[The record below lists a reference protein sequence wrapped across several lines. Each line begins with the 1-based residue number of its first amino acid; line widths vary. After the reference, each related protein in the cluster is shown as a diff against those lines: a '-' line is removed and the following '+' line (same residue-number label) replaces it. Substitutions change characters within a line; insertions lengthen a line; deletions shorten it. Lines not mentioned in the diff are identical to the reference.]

1 MCDVLGGGSQERIET
16 DVADPRRLVGDED
29 QCSLTGGVTGL
40 ISAAHELEEQTQP
53 VAVVAGTRGHR
64 LGDAHQRERRPQRVR
79 RLPPRGGRMR
89 VWGQEAASLA
99 TRGSTG
105 RPLFLLAAT
114 AVLAAS
120 LRTAKLLAG
129 AFFAEVRVV
138 VFVWVCD
145 NAFAGDFSVIVI
157 TLQGHVFGDGLHE
170 IRVALSGQLRGDE
183 H

>member
-1 MCDVLGGGSQERIET
+1 MRASENAVIG
-16 DVADPRRLVGDED
+16 VAE
-29 QCSLTGGVTGL
+29 
-40 ISAAHELEEQTQP
+40 SARSSVIPWGCP
-53 VAVVAGTRGHR
+53 VPG
-64 LGDAHQRERRPQRVR
+64 P
-79 RLPPRGGRMR
+79 
-89 VWGQEAASLA
+89 GQEAASLA

-145 NAFAGDFSVIVI
+145 NALAGDFSVIVI

-170 IRVALSGQLRGDE
+170 IRVALR

>member
-1 MCDVLGGGSQERIET
+1 M
-16 DVADPRRLVGDED
+16 
-29 QCSLTGGVTGL
+29 
-40 ISAAHELEEQTQP
+40 
-53 VAVVAGTRGHR
+53 
-64 LGDAHQRERRPQRVR
+64 
-79 RLPPRGGRMR
+79 
-89 VWGQEAASLA
+89 A

-145 NAFAGDFSVIVI
+145 NALAGDFSVIVI

-170 IRVALSGQLRGDE
+170 IRVALGDQLRGHEYQKQRPTESALFLVAAEGPLEKPTSCAATTRSGDRRCSSAAR
-183 H
+183 